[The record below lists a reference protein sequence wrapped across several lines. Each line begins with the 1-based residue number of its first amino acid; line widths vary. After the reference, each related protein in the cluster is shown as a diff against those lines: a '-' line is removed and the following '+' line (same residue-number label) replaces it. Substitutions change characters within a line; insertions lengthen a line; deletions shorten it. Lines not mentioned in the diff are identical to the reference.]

1 VAKKICEDPHSFYA
15 KLLTDK
21 QINRQ
26 TNAGHYI
33 TDIRK
38 NSIKMATYKEV
49 QIYGIAK
56 RIARYN
62 LELMICMVMVREAL
76 RPGSESE
83 SKR

>member
-1 VAKKICEDPHSFYA
+1 
-15 KLLTDK
+15 
-21 QINRQ
+21 
-26 TNAGHYI
+26 
-33 TDIRK
+33 
-38 NSIKMATYKEV
+38 MATYKEV